1 MKRLLSVVLLL
12 LVLCACT
19 QQDGAG
25 QAMAIRD
32 RLLSAEGCSFVADIS
47 ADYGDKIYSFTM
59 NCTFD
64 SMGNMNFNVQQPA
77 SISGVTG
84 QIRDSDG
91 FLTFDDKLLAF
102 ELLADD
108 QITPVSAPWIVMK
121 TIRSGYINACAQQE
135 GIVHVTFDD
144 SYEEDALQVD
154 VWFQDQKMTA
164 AELLWRGR
172 RIMTISVK
180 TFTYL

>member
-19 QQDGAG
+19 QQDGVS
-25 QAMAIRD
+25 QAVAIRD

-64 SMGNMNFNVQQPA
+64 AMGNMNFNVQQPV

-84 QIRDSDG
+84 QIRDADG

-108 QITPVSAPWIVMK
+108 QITPVSAPWIVVK
-121 TIRSGYINACAQQE
+121 TIRSGYINACAQRD

-144 SYEEDALQVD
+144 SYEENALQVD
-154 VWFQDQKMTA
+154 VWFQDQNVTA
-164 AELLWRGR
+164 AELLWCGR

-180 TFTYL
+180 SFTYL